1 MLKID
6 LIAAIAAE
14 TGLTKTD
21 AAKAIDSF
29 INVVTA
35 ALKAGDDVRLR
46 GFGTFMATDLPARQ
60 GRNPQTGEPIAV
72 AASRRP
78 RFFPYAALKAS
89 M

>member
-6 LIAAIAAE
+6 LVAAIAAE

-21 AAKAIDSF
+21 AAKAVDSF
-29 INVVTA
+29 INVVTT
-35 ALKAGDDVRLR
+35 ALKTGDDVRLR
-46 GFGTFMATDLPARQ
+46 GFGTFRVTDLRARQ

-78 RFFPYAALKAS
+78 RFFPYEALKAA